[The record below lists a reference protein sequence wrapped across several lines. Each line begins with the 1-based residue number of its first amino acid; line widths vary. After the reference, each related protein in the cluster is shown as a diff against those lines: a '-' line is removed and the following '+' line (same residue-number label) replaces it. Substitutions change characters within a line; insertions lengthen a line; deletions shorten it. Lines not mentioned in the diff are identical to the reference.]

1 MAFFISIENLYLIEN
16 QNKKISGMKFVD
28 SELVITC
35 DELDLYV
42 PDQMTVCVI
51 APSILPVQ
59 FDGNFEA
66 AIVISVIGWF
76 GKPIL
81 TFDFGVLQPF
91 DSTVVPWPAE

>member
-1 MAFFISIENLYLIEN
+1 VSFSVKTNSYIGILFVSIIEN

-66 AIVISVIGWF
+66 AIVISVIG
-76 GKPIL
+76 
-81 TFDFGVLQPF
+81 
-91 DSTVVPWPAE
+91 

>member
-1 MAFFISIENLYLIEN
+1 
-16 QNKKISGMKFVD
+16 MK
-28 SELVITC
+28 TC

-51 APSILPVQ
+51 APLILPVQ

-66 AIVISVIGWF
+66 VIVISVIGWF

-91 DSTVVPWPAE
+91 DSTAVPWPAKYMKNDSILHNTGETKGQAVI